1 MTHEERVLKH
11 EYSLEGIHEH
21 AERIASLEEL
31 VIDLLCCPTHI
42 DDCRE
47 CEHAIFTP
55 KSVTGNWDDYECGLA
70 ERAKELGVEVEG

>member
-31 VIDLLCCPTHI
+31 VLDMLLTDVEQHW
-42 DDCRE
+42 
-47 CEHAIFTP
+47 CE
-55 KSVTGNWDDYECGLA
+55 LA
-70 ERAKELGVEVEG
+70 ERARALGIEVEL